1 MTAKM
6 IPLAEPD
13 VSGNEAAYLQEC
25 IRSTFVS
32 SVGPF
37 VQRFEAM
44 LAESTGAVDAVTTCS
59 GTSALHLALTTVG
72 VGRDDLVIL
81 PSLTFIA
88 SANAISHC
96 GASPLLVDVSEESW
110 SLDVSALANFLDAES
125 GVERGRLIHTR
136 SGRRIAAIMP
146 VHTIGAPADMDPL
159 CALAA
164 RYALPVVADGA
175 AALGASYKG
184 RPLAQMG
191 AALTAISFNGNKTVT
206 CGGGGAIVGREAAS
220 LQRARHLGTTA
231 RIGSDYDHDDV
242 GFNYRMTNIEAAVGC
257 AQMERLDSFVA
268 AKRRIRAR
276 YDSAFSGNE
285 ALSGFPACPWGES
298 ACWFSGAVLAP
309 ALAGKAQ
316 HIRSKLRDRGID
328 ARAFWKPMHLQKPYA
343 SAPRADLTVSESLWQ
358 RILTLPSSVALS
370 DADLDRVVSETLDVV
385 SHERAR

>member
-1 MTAKM
+1 
-6 IPLAEPD
+6 
-13 VSGNEAAYLQEC
+13 
-25 IRSTFVS
+25 
-32 SVGPF
+32 
-37 VQRFEAM
+37 
-44 LAESTGAVDAVTTCS
+44 
-59 GTSALHLALTTVG
+59 
-72 VGRDDLVIL
+72 
-81 PSLTFIA
+81 
-88 SANAISHC
+88 
-96 GASPLLVDVSEESW
+96 
-110 SLDVSALANFLDAES
+110 
-125 GVERGRLIHTR
+125 
-136 SGRRIAAIMP
+136 
-146 VHTIGAPADMDPL
+146 
-159 CALAA
+159 
-164 RYALPVVADGA
+164 
-175 AALGASYKG
+175 
-184 RPLAQMG
+184 MG